1 MLEINLPDVVDE
13 VKAVFEQYETAL
25 IANDIS
31 MLDQLFWQSSHTVR
45 YGIAENLYSYEEI
58 AAFRRLRQPT
68 GMERELSHTT
78 VTTYGQDFATVNTEF
93 HRPGQHGRQSQTW
106 MRTDAGW
113 RVVSA
118 HVSLMPQ
125 LEPGH

>member
-31 MLDQLFWQSSHTVR
+31 TLDQLFWQSSHTIR
-45 YGIAENLYSYEEI
+45 YGIAENLYGYEEI
-58 AAFRRLRQPT
+58 ANFRRLRQPT
-68 GMERELSHTT
+68 AMERELRHTT
-78 VTTYGQDFATVNTEF
+78 VTTYGQDLATVNTEF
-93 HRPGQHGRQSQTW
+93 HRPGQAGRQSQTW
-106 MRTDAGW
+106 MRTEAGW

-125 LEPGH
+125 N